1 LTSVVLTAHA
11 WNSRS
16 ALCAKGGQ
24 RMSHERLHCGSC
36 SSTFAIKQKRGNGR
50 TTTILGIPHRKA
62 SRFTKRARRSAHQLS
77 QSSKNEVN
85 DGPRL
90 TVQDPTWKAF
100 IEVHKKKE
108 TGDVHHTYHPLDTKR
123 YTSLRKKDKRQRK
136 LSAVVQH
143 SKPDLAAIWRC
154 QAVPGSDCMRG
165 HLMRNR

>member
-16 ALCAKGGQ
+16 ALCAKGG
-24 RMSHERLHCGSC
+24 RSMSHERFHCGSC

-100 IEVHKKKE
+100 IEVHKKKRDRRRPSHPSSPGHQEIHITTKKIQTSTE
-108 TGDVHHTYHPLDTKR
+108 TVR
-123 YTSLRKKDKRQRK
+123 RR
-136 LSAVVQH
+136 
-143 SKPDLAAIWRC
+143 AAFET
-154 QAVPGSDCMRG
+154 
-165 HLMRNR
+165 